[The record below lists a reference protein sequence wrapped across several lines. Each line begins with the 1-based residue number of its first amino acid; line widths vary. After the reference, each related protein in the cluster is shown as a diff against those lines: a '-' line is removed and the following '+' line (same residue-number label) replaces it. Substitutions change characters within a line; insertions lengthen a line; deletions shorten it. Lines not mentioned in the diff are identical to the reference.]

1 MKRGFTLLELL
12 VVIVII
18 GILSV
23 LGYSSINEL
32 IQTNR
37 AKEAARLITTFV
49 ERSLAEGKMRK
60 DSVTITIT
68 GSTINARIGT
78 FETSEAVSNGFSA
91 SNSSMPDT
99 CEAAATN
106 KQITS
111 VPDITAMFKI
121 GNDIKLGPVCFAVC
135 NNSGSYCG
143 GTLKVAERNY
153 FTAKIKKKN
162 SWGAL

>member
-23 LGYSSINEL
+23 LGYSSLNEL

-60 DSVTITIT
+60 DTVTITIAGNT
-68 GSTINARIGT
+68 IKAMIGSIN
-78 FETSEAVSNGFSA
+78 TSETISNGFSA
-91 SNSSMPDT
+91 SSSMPDS
-99 CEAAATN
+99 CEADASNKATS
-106 KQITS
+106 I
-111 VPDITAMFKI
+111 PDITSIFKI
-121 GNDIKLGPVCFAVC
+121 GSKTVPGPVCFSVC
-135 NNSGSYCG
+135 NYSGTYCG
-143 GTLKVAERNY
+143 GALKVATRNY
-153 FTAKIKKKN
+153 FTAMVKKRN
-162 SWGAL
+162 SNWGAL